1 MEEKFEMDL
10 ALINKKGLVKKSPF
24 YLTVIREVL
33 FTVSVEQVPLTEYYV
48 LIAADDYK
56 DQLKI
61 KVYRASDG
69 RWYDKTFSEEAE
81 SNSPEFG
88 IPAINQQLKAA
99 IDSYESVHQM
109 VK

>member
-1 MEEKFEMDL
+1 MEEKFEIDL
-10 ALINKKGLVKKSPF
+10 ALINKRALVKKTPF

-48 LIAADDYK
+48 LVLADDQK
-56 DQLKI
+56 EQLKI
-61 KVYRASDG
+61 KVYKAADG

-88 IPAINQQLKAA
+88 IPVINQQVKAA
-99 IDSYESVHQM
+99 IDSYESVHH
-109 VK
+109 VAR